1 MQLRYAATSPFV
13 RKVLVIAIETGLI
26 DRIEKIAGP
35 GSPLKPNREGP
46 TAAPLAKIPSL
57 LTDDGQLLYDSPVI
71 CEYLDSLH
79 GGARFFP
86 AGAPRWK
93 ALRRQALGDGILD
106 AAITVRYETT
116 LRPKELQWTDWCDAQ
131 AGKWRAALDSLD
143 GDALDDGF
151 DIGHVTIACALG
163 YLDFRFE
170 AESWRA
176 TRPRLAAWYQAMAQR
191 PSLKQ
196 TEPPPG

>member
-13 RKVLVIAIETGLI
+13 RKVLVIAIETGLA
-26 DRIEKIAGP
+26 DRIEKIAAP

-46 TAAPLAKIPSL
+46 AAAPLAKIPAL

-86 AGAPRWK
+86 AGAARWT
-93 ALRRQALGDGILD
+93 ALQRQALADGILD

-116 LRPKELQWTDWCDAQ
+116 LRPKELQWADWCDAQ
-131 AGKWRAALDSLD
+131 TGKWRAALDALEQD
-143 GDALDDGF
+143 RLDDGF

-163 YLDFRFE
+163 YLDFRFQSE
-170 AESWRA
+170 GWRA
-176 TRPRLAAWYQAMAQR
+176 ARPRLAAWYAATAQR

-196 TEPPPG
+196 TEPPAG

>member
-13 RKVLVIAIETGLI
+13 RKVMVIAIETGLV
-26 DRIEKIAGP
+26 DRIEKIPAP
-35 GSPLKPNREGP
+35 GTPLKPNREGP
-46 TAAPLAKIPSL
+46 AVNPLKKIPAL

-79 GGARFFP
+79 RGPRFFP
-86 AGAPRWK
+86 TGSVRWL

-116 LRPKELQWTDWCDAQ
+116 LRPKELQWGDWCEAQ
-131 AGKWRAALDSLD
+131 AEKWRAALDSLEQERL
-143 GDALDDGF
+143 ADGF

-163 YLDFRFE
+163 YLDFRYPTE
-170 AESWRA
+170 GWRN
-176 TRPRLAAWYQAMAQR
+176 TRPRLAAWYEAVAQR